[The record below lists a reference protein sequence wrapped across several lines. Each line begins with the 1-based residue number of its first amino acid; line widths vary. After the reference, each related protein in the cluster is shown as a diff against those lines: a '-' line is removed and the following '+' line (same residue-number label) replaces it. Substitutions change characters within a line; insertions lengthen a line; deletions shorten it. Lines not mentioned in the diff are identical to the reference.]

1 MARDRDEFYRYGY
14 LSDLCT
20 EYRRAAIASGTRR
33 GTVAAMYHP
42 VRSVSLIS
50 ESTSNML
57 DSFDN
62 FGQQVSS
69 LARQTVSRGIERE
82 TTVPDEERQTT
93 SGCGEQEEKQTF
105 RTFINDVGD
114 SQEDASLQDFDL
126 TIGKNRSIKS
136 ASNQLFLDKA
146 LGIEGIDQDILNYLE
161 ECWDC
166 DLKVQFDWQLKPLN
180 ILIGLEGFLDDI
192 EDLLDMLN
200 DMLDPA
206 KFLANFCDFFDGF
219 NWICPPDLVALLL
232 ALAMLIKKYMMLAI
246 DINLDWTALIGP
258 ILKWIIDA
266 IVSFLQQIVQILVA
280 PLDCVIGALQSIQSV
295 LDAADELGD
304 TAIAAA
310 NYLTEGVGGMFEG
323 ETRPSESIIASKG
336 NPTYSDIYQKEKE
349 GREERASIG
358 EQFKGVRDELK
369 TNPNADFEQTETDAK
384 ISALRQTQQGGTQV
398 AGFKLARKVVDETA
412 RRQIQEDKNKFSI
425 PTGISIGVND
435 TFDSFFDE
443 RKKKKRDGE
452 AVFDLSKITIF
463 KTSILAVQSAR
474 QYIVDFFNQIMFA
487 LTSLNAMFTAKLSL
501 NVESLGLI
509 LLLLDLIKLIKML
522 LNLKHMN
529 CQTLED
535 NPELVLEALKQAYPR
550 MKFELGANNTIER
563 TDSDLYNVKV
573 PLDSCSLESG
583 RSPEETERARA
594 LKESVQR
601 ISGLKLR

>member
-1 MARDRDEFYRYGY
+1 MANSKDEHYRYAY
-14 LSDLCT
+14 LSDLCS
-20 EYRRAAIASGTRR
+20 EYRKAAIGSGTRV

-42 VRSVSLIS
+42 VRGVSLIA

-57 DSFDN
+57 DSFDS
-62 FGQQVSS
+62 FGQQVNS
-69 LARQTVSRGIERE
+69 LAKETVSRGIEEE
-82 TTVPDEERQTT
+82 TSVPDGERQTT
-93 SGCGEQEEKQTF
+93 SGCGAKEDKQTF
-105 RTFINDVGD
+105 KTFLNDVGD
-114 SQEDASLQDFDL
+114 SQENASLQDFDI
-126 TIGKNRSIKS
+126 TIGKNREIKS

-146 LGIEGIDQDILNYLE
+146 LGIEGIDNSVLKYLE

-166 DLKVQFDWQLKPLN
+166 DLKVEFDWQLKPLN

-192 EDLLDMLN
+192 EDLLDMIN

-246 DINLDWTALIGP
+246 DINLDWTALLGP
-258 ILKWIIDA
+258 IIKWIVDA

-295 LDAADELGD
+295 LDAADELSD

-310 NYLTEGVGGMFEG
+310 NYLSGGVGGMFEG
-323 ETRPSESIIASKG
+323 ETKPTSSIVASKG
-336 NPTYSDIYQKEKE
+336 NPTYSETYKKEKE
-349 GREERASIG
+349 SREERSSIG
-358 EQFKGVRDELK
+358 DQFKDVNKELK
-369 TNPNADFEQTETDAK
+369 TNPNADFEQTETDARL
-384 ISALRQTQQGGTQV
+384 SAMRETQKGGPQV
-398 AGFKLARKVVDETA
+398 GGFKLARKVVDETA
-412 RRQIQEDKNKFSI
+412 RMQMKEDKSRFNI
-425 PTGISIGVND
+425 PTGISIGVDD
-435 TFDSFFDE
+435 TFDSFFAD
-443 RKKKKRDGE
+443 RKKKKAE
-452 AVFDLSKITIF
+452 NKAVFDLSNITIF

-487 LTSLNAMFTAKLSL
+487 LTSLNAMFSAKLSL

-535 NPELVLEALKQAYPR
+535 NPELVLQALRQEYPN
-550 MKFELGANNTIER
+550 MTFELGANNTIER

-583 RSPEETERARA
+583 RSPRETERAKA